1 MVLCIHNTEGE
12 GSDNM
17 FLITWIEGEEVN
29 YKIVKKQELPKV
41 MANLGQH
48 AIIQKLAS

>member
-1 MVLCIHNTEGE
+1 
-12 GSDNM
+12 M
-17 FLITWIEGEEVN
+17 FLITWIDERNEVN

-41 MANLGQH
+41 MVSLGQH